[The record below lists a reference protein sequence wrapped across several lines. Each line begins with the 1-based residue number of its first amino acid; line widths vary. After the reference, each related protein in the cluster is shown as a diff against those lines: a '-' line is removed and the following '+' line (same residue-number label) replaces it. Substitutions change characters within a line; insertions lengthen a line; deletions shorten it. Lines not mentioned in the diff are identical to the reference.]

1 MLYLHET
8 IDIIADG
15 QQSYLDTVA
24 KEWAPRSERRGVSRL
39 VGTWKVVG
47 STDRWPRVV
56 NLWEMD
62 GWEQFA
68 ESLERQHLPE
78 KRDPDLATWWR
89 KATQW
94 RSGGFDRILEPASY
108 SPTRGDLEA
117 RKLVAWVCVQV
128 VVRLRPGTRRGY
140 LEALGSVL
148 RPALEDRGITLM
160 GAYAV
165 PMRSD
170 EALILWAAPDFRTLC
185 RVYAA
190 RSTDGALRAWNARV
204 TALRRDTEM
213 LWLVPATDCFFHPLH
228 GKTS

>member
-15 QQSYLDTVA
+15 QQAYLDTVT
-24 KEWAPRSERRGVSRL
+24 KEWAPHSAGRGVSRL
-39 VGTWKVVG
+39 VGAWKVVG
-47 STDRWPRVV
+47 STNRWPRVV

-62 GWEQFA
+62 GWEQLA

-94 RSGGFDRILEPASY
+94 RSGGFDRVLEPTAY
-108 SPTRGDLEA
+108 SPTRADLEA
-117 RKLVAWVCVQV
+117 RKLAAWVCVQV
-128 VVRLRPGTRRGY
+128 LVQLRPGARQDY
-140 LEALGSVL
+140 LEALGADL
-148 RPALEDRGITLM
+148 RPALEARGITLM
-160 GAYAV
+160 GAYAA

-185 RVYAA
+185 RLYAGRDA
-190 RSTDGALRAWNARV
+190 DDGLRAWDAQV
-204 TALRRDTEM
+204 TALRREVEM
-213 LWLVPATDCFFHPLH
+213 LWLVPAPECFFHPLH
-228 GKTS
+228 GKTP